1 MSIDYEKKINELYD
15 EITNSENI
23 EFEEY
28 NTINT
33 YNIQLE
39 TNKVTVI
46 DNITC
51 VFVDMENS
59 TKMAMGKI
67 EEAINTQIPYIRALV
82 EIFQLHNAKYIDIQ
96 GDGGFA
102 LFDGDNSKKNGIYA
116 AKMINTLF
124 NEKLNMNI
132 RIGIDCGTVYVKKA
146 GKRGENKEIWLG
158 RPVCLASKL
167 CNINLNAIPYYVRF
181 SKNISSSSVLTNIN
195 KTIYKQIN
203 NLSCVYASNLIITE
217 YNKN

>member
-1 MSIDYEKKINELYD
+1 MDYVKIINELYS
-15 EITNSENI
+15 EITNSRNI
-23 EFEEY
+23 KFEKC

-33 YNIQLE
+33 DNIRLE

-46 DNITC
+46 DNVTC

-59 TKMAMGKI
+59 TKMAMGEI

-82 EIFQLHNAKYIDIQ
+82 EIFQLRNAKYIDIQ

-102 LFDGDNSKKNGIYA
+102 LFDGDNSRSDGVYIA
-116 AKMINTLF
+116 AMINTLF

-167 CNINLNAIPYYVRF
+167 CNIDLSTIPYYIRF
-181 SKNISSSSVLTNIN
+181 SKNISYSNILTDIVP
-195 KTIYKQIN
+195 TIYEQIN
-203 NLSCVYASNLIITE
+203 NLSCVYASDLIITG
-217 YNKN
+217 YNEN

>member
-1 MSIDYEKKINELYD
+1 MDYVKIINELYS

-23 EFEEY
+23 EFEKY

-33 YNIQLE
+33 DNIRLE

-46 DNITC
+46 NNVTC
-51 VFVDMENS
+51 VFIDMENS

-102 LFDGDNSKKNGIYA
+102 LFDGNDSKKNGIYVA
-116 AKMINTLF
+116 AIANTLF
-124 NEKLNMNI
+124 NEKLDMDI
-132 RIGIDCGTVYVKKA
+132 RIGIDCGKVYVKKA

-167 CNINLNAIPYYVRF
+167 CNIGLNTIPKYIRF
-181 SKNISSSSVLTNIN
+181 SSNISFSSDLANIN
-195 KTIYKQIN
+195 KTIYNQIN
-203 NLSCVYASNLIITE
+203 NLGCIYASNFTIKI
-217 YNKN
+217 

>member
-1 MSIDYEKKINELYD
+1 MDYVKVINELYS
-15 EITNSENI
+15 EITNSGNI
-23 EFEEY
+23 KFEKC

-33 YNIQLE
+33 DNIRLE
-39 TNKVTVI
+39 TNKITVI
-46 DNITC
+46 DNVTC

-59 TKMAMGKI
+59 TKMAMGEIK
-67 EEAINTQIPYIRALV
+67 EAINTQIPYIRALV
-82 EIFQLHNAKYIDIQ
+82 EIFQLRNAKYIDIQ

-102 LFDGDNSKKNGIYA
+102 LFDGDNSRSDGVYVA
-116 AKMINTLF
+116 AMINTLF
-124 NEKLNMNI
+124 NKKLNMNI
-132 RIGIDCGTVYVKKA
+132 RIGIDCETVYVKKA

-181 SKNISSSSVLTNIN
+181 SKNISSSSILTNIN
-195 KTIYKQIN
+195 KAIYKQIN
-203 NLSCVYASNLIITE
+203 NLSCVYASDLFIAG

>member
-1 MSIDYEKKINELYD
+1 MDYVKVINELYS
-15 EITNSENI
+15 EITNSGNI
-23 EFEEY
+23 KFEKY

-33 YNIQLE
+33 DNIQLE
-39 TNKVTVI
+39 TGKVAII
-46 DNITC
+46 DNVTC
-51 VFVDMENS
+51 VFADMENS
-59 TKMAMGKI
+59 TKISMGEI
-67 EEAINTQIPYIRALV
+67 EGAINTQIPYIRALV

-102 LFDGDNSKKNGIYA
+102 LFDGNNSRSNGVHVA
-116 AKMINTLF
+116 AMINTLF

-132 RIGIDCGTVYVKKA
+132 RIGIDCGTVYVQKA
-146 GKRGENKEIWLG
+146 GKRGKNKEIWIG

-181 SKNISSSSVLTNIN
+181 SKNISSSSILTNIN
-195 KTIYKQIN
+195 KAIYKQIN
-203 NLSCVYASNLIITE
+203 NLSCVYASNLIITG

>member
-1 MSIDYEKKINELYD
+1 MDYVKTINELYSKI
-15 EITNSENI
+15 ITSKKI
-23 EFEEY
+23 EFEKY

-33 YNIQLE
+33 DNIQLE

-46 DNITC
+46 NNVTC
-51 VFVDMENS
+51 VFIDMENS

-102 LFDGDNSKKNGIYA
+102 LFDGDDSKKNGIYV
-116 AKMINTLF
+116 AKIANTLF
-124 NEKLNMNI
+124 NKKLNMNI

-167 CNINLNAIPYYVRF
+167 CNIGLNTIPEYVRF
-181 SKNISSSSVLTNIN
+181 SSNISSDDVLSNIQP
-195 KTIYKQIN
+195 TIYTRVN
-203 NLSCVYASNLIITE
+203 NISYIYASNF
-217 YNKN
+217 NN

>member
-1 MSIDYEKKINELYD
+1 MDYTKTIDELYSK
-15 EITNSENI
+15 ITTSKNI
-23 EFEEY
+23 EFEKY

-33 YNIQLE
+33 DNIRLE

-46 DNITC
+46 NNVTC
-51 VFVDMENS
+51 VFIDMENS

-82 EIFQLHNAKYIDIQ
+82 EIFQLNNAKYIDIQ

-102 LFDGDNSKKNGIYA
+102 LFDGNDSKKNGIYVA
-116 AKMINTLF
+116 AIANTLF

-167 CNINLNAIPYYVRF
+167 CNIDLGAIPEYIRF
-181 SKNISSSSVLTNIN
+181 SSEIFSSGVLENLRPKIR
-195 KTIYKQIN
+195 YKQVN
-203 NLSCVYASNLIITE
+203 NLGYVYTSNLVIE
-217 YNKN
+217 RYNEN